1 MTRNNIKI
9 VIQILF
15 SVWGLVYAQESSQS
29 LFVASNADA
38 VLYINTKQAEKEMD
52 AGLWKMIQKDKNK
65 AIDSKQGSFVFDMKN
80 RDLGAKFEFHLD
92 QIKPLAFHIKGSV
105 DITGDIRKDIERL
118 KVFMIAE
125 DDLKIIESKQEED
138 RVLYFILPK
147 EKKTLAPWELAFIM
161 EGSKVFLLYF
171 YNRQSIVENMQDN
184 ALNSGKLDFDFLQTP
199 LFLEHSFV
207 FWGNVKRLLPI
218 LQDIELSDKSVL
230 EILKNLENV
239 YVTGKVKGQLLMLHI
254 NAKTIETSVAAKYEE
269 QLQPLASQF
278 SSDGQSLSFISGFQI
293 KSQNASLTISFSVNL
308 QPIWSF
314 LSKLPSNN
322 SMDGSGDE

>member
-38 VLYINTKQAEKEMD
+38 VLYINTKQTEKEMD

-147 EKKTLAPWELAFIM
+147 EKKTLAPWELAFTM
-161 EGSKVFLLYF
+161 EGSKV
-171 YNRQSIVENMQDN
+171 
-184 ALNSGKLDFDFLQTP
+184 
-199 LFLEHSFV
+199 
-207 FWGNVKRLLPI
+207 
-218 LQDIELSDKSVL
+218 
-230 EILKNLENV
+230 
-239 YVTGKVKGQLLMLHI
+239 
-254 NAKTIETSVAAKYEE
+254 
-269 QLQPLASQF
+269 
-278 SSDGQSLSFISGFQI
+278 
-293 KSQNASLTISFSVNL
+293 
-308 QPIWSF
+308 
-314 LSKLPSNN
+314 
-322 SMDGSGDE
+322 